1 MKGPG
6 PACPRQT
13 RSSHLAP
20 RHRRNAPCKPD
31 MVAGGWF
38 KHEAPRMGR
47 ADVNSAIG
55 SSWSRGKPSRVEE
68 MDAAARQAIE
78 SGRGD
83 AKMNVELRMCGA
95 GGK

>member
-1 MKGPG
+1 
-6 PACPRQT
+6 
-13 RSSHLAP
+13 
-20 RHRRNAPCKPD
+20 

-38 KHEAPRMGR
+38 NHEAPRMGR

-55 SSWSRGKPSRVEE
+55 ASWSRGTPSQVEE

>member
-1 MKGPG
+1 
-6 PACPRQT
+6 
-13 RSSHLAP
+13 
-20 RHRRNAPCKPD
+20 

-68 MDAAARQAIE
+68 MDAAAREAIA
-78 SGRGD
+78 SGKGD